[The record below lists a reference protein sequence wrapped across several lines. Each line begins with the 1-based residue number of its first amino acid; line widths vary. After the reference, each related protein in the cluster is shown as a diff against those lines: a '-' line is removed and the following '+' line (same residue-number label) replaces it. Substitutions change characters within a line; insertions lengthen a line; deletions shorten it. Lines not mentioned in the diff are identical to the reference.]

1 MHYLETTR
9 VHYAGRSYRISAYK
23 ASFSMRKV
31 STRLFLRNFLKR
43 MKVFD
48 SLISTPPRPRLFP
61 FGEGFVWFE
70 RIASSPFTQPFCSV
84 SGRLASPSLF
94 SSSQK
99 SRFLQT
105 LRLHLYRLLITTQAT
120 QQLLQTSAAST
131 TAPLLAFK
139 FRLSDQCHRIST
151 SSSTSKMSRRP

>member
-105 LRLHLYRLLITTQAT
+105 LLCSLSSFGSQISVIESP
-120 QQLLQTSAAST
+120 LLQALARCHADRKHFLTACSSAQ
-131 TAPLLAFK
+131 K
-139 FRLSDQCHRIST
+139 I
-151 SSSTSKMSRRP
+151 